1 MDTTFAMTDSDTRTW
16 IADRL
21 HSAPRLRTRSRR
33 PWAVFAALVGM

>member
-21 HSAPRLRTRSRR
+21 HSAPRLRTRRS
-33 PWAVFAALVGM
+33 PWAIFTARAGR